1 MKSKASASHATTKLV
16 TCPTCGGDSI
26 FATSNRFRPFCGER
40 CKNIDLGAWASE
52 SFRMPATGLP
62 EDQIADD
69 EPRSSA
75 SH

>member
-1 MKSKASASHATTKLV
+1 MKTASAPRSGAAKRV
-16 TCPTCGGDSI
+16 TCPTCGGDSVY
-26 FATSNRFRPFCGER
+26 ASSNPYRPFCSER

-52 SFRMPATGLP
+52 NFRLPVSKLP
-62 EDQIADD
+62 EDQVTD